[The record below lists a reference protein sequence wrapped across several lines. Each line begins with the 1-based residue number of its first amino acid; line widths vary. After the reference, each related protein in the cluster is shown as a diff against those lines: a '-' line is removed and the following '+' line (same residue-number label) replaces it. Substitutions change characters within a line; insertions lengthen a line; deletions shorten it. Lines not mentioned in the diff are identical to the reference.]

1 MILLN
6 MLSSILL
13 ILHPFHVSVMSVY
26 HSAEENTLQIT
37 LKLFADDLE
46 EAMNQEGF
54 RQEGQAYIDVLNP
67 KDRQQLNVY
76 VEEYIRQ
83 HMQIEVNGQSVRP
96 AFLGQE
102 MEDMAMWCY
111 LEVKD
116 VEKINSIRVRSSIMT
131 EIFDDQIN
139 IVHVNY
145 GGAIKSMKLA
155 GNRLLD
161 EVLFGDEEG

>member
-6 MLSSILL
+6 ILSSLL
-13 ILHPFHVSVMSVY
+13 LSMHPFHVSVMSVH
-26 HSAEENTLQIT
+26 HSAEENSLQIT

-46 EAMNQEGF
+46 EAMNNEAF

-67 KDRQQLNVY
+67 ENEQQLNA
-76 VEEYIRQ
+76 YIEQ
-83 HMQIEVNGQSVRP
+83 YIEKHLGMQVNAEKVQP
-96 AFLGQE
+96 HFLGKE

-111 LEVKD
+111 LEVRG
-116 VEKINSIRVRSSIMT
+116 VEEVNRLKVQSSIMT
-131 EIFDDQIN
+131 DIFDDQIN

-145 GGAIKSMKLA
+145 RGAVKSMKLA

-161 EVLFGDEEG
+161 EVLFGKEEG

>member
-1 MILLN
+1 MIILN
-6 MLSSILL
+6 ILSSLL
-13 ILHPFHVSVMSVY
+13 LSLHPFHVSVMSVH

-46 EAMNQEGF
+46 EAMNQDGF

-67 KDRQQLNVY
+67 NDQQQLNTY
-76 VEEYIRQ
+76 VDQYIQ
-83 HMQIEVNGQSVRP
+83 QKLNMQVNGQKVQP
-96 AFLGQE
+96 TFLGQE

-111 LEVKD
+111 LEVRD
-116 VEKINSIRVRSSIMT
+116 VEKINSVRVRSSIMT
-131 EIFDDQIN
+131 EVFDDQIN

-145 GGAIKSMKLA
+145 QGAIKSMKLA

>member
-1 MILLN
+1 
-6 MLSSILL
+6 
-13 ILHPFHVSVMSVY
+13 MSV
-26 HSAEENTLQIT
+26 HHAAEENALQIT

-54 RQEGQAYIDVLNP
+54 RKEGQAYIDVLNP
-67 KDRQQLNVY
+67 KDRQQLDVY
-76 VEEYIRQ
+76 VEEYVRQ
-83 HMQIEVNGQSVRP
+83 RMEMKVNGQAVQP
-96 AFLGQE
+96 VFLGQE

>member
-1 MILLN
+1 MIILN
-6 MLSSILL
+6 ILSSLL
-13 ILHPFHVSVMSVY
+13 LSLHPFHVSVMSVH

-67 KDRQQLNVY
+67 NDQQQLNVY
-76 VEEYIRQ
+76 VEQYIQ
-83 HMQIEVNGQSVRP
+83 QKLNMQVNGRKVQPV
-96 AFLGQE
+96 FLGQE
-102 MEDMAMWCY
+102 MEEMAMWCY

-116 VEKINSIRVRSSIMT
+116 VEKINSVRVRSSIMT
-131 EIFDDQIN
+131 EVFDDQIN

-145 GGAIKSMKLA
+145 QGAIKSMKLA

>member
-1 MILLN
+1 MIILN
-6 MLSSILL
+6 ILSSLL
-13 ILHPFHVSVMSVY
+13 LSLHPFHVSVMSVH

-67 KDRQQLNVY
+67 NDQQQLNTY
-76 VEEYIRQ
+76 VEQYIQ
-83 HMQIEVNGQSVRP
+83 QKLNMQVNGQKVQP
-96 AFLGQE
+96 TFLGQE

-111 LEVKD
+111 LEVRD
-116 VEKINSIRVRSSIMT
+116 VEKINSVRVRSSIMT
-131 EIFDDQIN
+131 EVFDDQIN

-145 GGAIKSMKLA
+145 QGAIKSMKLA

>member
-1 MILLN
+1 MLIHF
-6 MLSSILL
+6 LSSLL
-13 ILHPFHVSVMSVY
+13 LSLHPFHVSVMSVH
-26 HSAEENTLQIT
+26 HSAEESSLQIT
-37 LKLFADDLE
+37 LKIFADDLE

-54 RQEGQAYIDVLNP
+54 RKKGQAYIDVLNP
-67 KDRQQLNVY
+67 QDEQQLNVY
-76 VEEYIRQ
+76 VEQYIHQ
-83 HMQIEVNGQSVRP
+83 HLSMTVNGKAVKPS
-96 AFLGQE
+96 FLGQE

-111 LEVKD
+111 LEVTD
-116 VEKINSIRVRSSIMT
+116 VEKIKSLKVKSSIMT

-145 GGAIKSMKLA
+145 QGAIKSMKLA

>member
-6 MLSSILL
+6 ILSSFLL
-13 ILHPFHVSVMSVY
+13 SLHPFHVSVMSV
-26 HSAEENTLQIT
+26 HHAAEENALQIT

-54 RQEGQAYIDVLNP
+54 RKEGQAYIDVLNP
-67 KDRQQLNVY
+67 KDRQQLDVY

-83 HMQIEVNGQSVRP
+83 RMEMKVNGQAVQP
-96 AFLGQE
+96 VFLGQE